1 MNIKLFIIIAISSF
15 SLMIAGSII
24 SNILVSKGFISNP
37 RVEKIIFIFFCI
49 LFLALAFAIVPIFLR
64 LFITAQTKIGNGN
77 LSIVRFIKKNETPVT
92 FFLWG
97 FFLLGIIIA
106 LPAIIKDWFLK

>member
-1 MNIKLFIIIAISSF
+1 MNIKPFIIIAISSF
-15 SLMIAGSII
+15 GMMIAGSII

-37 RVEKIIFIFFCI
+37 WLEKIVFIFFCL
-49 LFLALAFAIVPIFLR
+49 LFLALAFAIVPIFVR
-64 LFITAQTKIGNGN
+64 AFITAQTKIGNGN
-77 LSIVRFIKKNETPVT
+77 LPMIQFLKKNETKAI

-106 LPAIIKDWFLK
+106 APVAIKDWFFK

>member
-15 SLMIAGSII
+15 GMMIAGSII

-37 RVEKIIFIFFCI
+37 LIEKIVFIFFCL
-49 LFLALAFAIVPIFLR
+49 LFLALAFAIVPIFIR
-64 LFITAQTKIGNGN
+64 AFITAQTKIGNGN
-77 LSIVRFIKKNETPVT
+77 LPIIRWLKKNETKT
-92 FFLWG
+92 IFFLLG
-97 FFLLGIIIA
+97 FFLLGMIIA